1 MKKIYVTVSKQKIYI
16 EAEDFFQ
23 FKDASVYDYKDGLK
37 ELKEDLAYINEHGK
51 RRLDCLDSKQSMESL
66 KKQFQDVLKTVCRY
80 RIIKDVK
87 PLSKHKGAEEL
98 ERRIQNE
105 QIAAKENY
113 DRLCKMFKLLL
124 DDRQETY
131 AFRLF
136 GKGFEVD
143 KADLQLKMDDA
154 ERYKRRRAVAK
165 FNVLSMIE
173 FLIKIKRTGF
183 MGLYMD
189 EVEEILERLAH
200 NLTGTSKMQEGEEQ
214 AKREKEYIL
223 TAHKKEEDDTF
234 IKKIVEDYETTLDLG
249 KIGFTISKVEDK
261 LKKCV
266 PERKREDKGPVLNS
280 DETQFLGDLVEYY
293 RKDRK
298 TEINLQKILRKLDQ
312 EVNAYSPKL
321 QEEDRIWIRR
331 QMLKELKEY
340 VEKWEWYIYKFWE
353 EREKTPE
360 LETEEIERELIRR
373 KELYDPES
381 KRSRMAVWIEDKAER
396 AKMEFEADRKFL
408 EEHMMYSTY
417 SLPGELKKYS

>member
-23 FKDASVYDYKDGLK
+23 FKDASVYDYKDGSK

-80 RIIKDVK
+80 RTIKDVK

-154 ERYKRRRAVAK
+154 ERYKHRRAVAK

-173 FLIKIKRTGF
+173 YLIKIKKTGF

-266 PERKREDKGPVLNS
+266 SERKGEDKGPVLNS

-298 TEINLQKILRKLDQ
+298 TEINLQKILKKLDQ

-360 LETEEIERELIRR
+360 LEAEEIERELIRR

-381 KRSRMAVWIEDKAER
+381 KRTRMAVWIEDKAER